1 MGAPSH
7 DEQVPP
13 LDENATVNKTP
24 ANPPPTMEAH
34 MRSILS
40 QMVQVMTTQAQAATV
55 QAQAMKTQVNLD
67 IALRPRQQVTTMA
80 SHLRDFS
87 RMNHPTFYGSKVD
100 EYPQEFIDEVYK
112 ILYAMGVS

>member
-13 LDENATVNKTP
+13 LDENATVNKAP

-40 QMVQVMTTQAQAATV
+40 QMVQVMTTQAQATKV
-55 QAQAMKTQVNLD
+55 QAQAMTTQANRDV
-67 IALRPRQQVTTMA
+67 APCPHQQVTSIA
-80 SHLRDFS
+80 SHLREFT
-87 RMNHPTFYGSKVD
+87 RMNPPTFYGPKVD
-100 EYPQEFIDEVYK
+100 EYPKEF
-112 ILYAMGVS
+112 M